1 MSSHNEN
8 ESVDIPQGLYD
19 VWLYKVQKRTHR
31 YYFCSSITVMKKT
44 IAISFL
50 TGMIPPSINAAS
62 LENNFF

>member
-19 VWLYKVQKRTHR
+19 VWLYKAQKRNHR

-50 TGMIPPSINAAS
+50 TEMK
-62 LENNFF
+62 